1 VSDSQAMDLQ
11 HALTTTRA
19 VRKRLDLARPV
30 DREVVLECLRLAFQA
45 PNGSNGQLWAW
56 VLVDDADVKAKMAA
70 VYATA
75 MDEYAAR
82 PGERVV
88 DYSTPEAQRIGSSV
102 YHLRQHMHEVPVL
115 VVPLYKGRMERGSVF
130 DQASGYGSVLPA
142 VWSFM
147 LALRERGL
155 GSAWT
160 TIHLNREQEMAELL
174 GIPDEYTQTGLFPVA
189 YTIGTDFKPADRSA
203 SEQLVYWNRFGE
215 A

>member
-1 VSDSQAMDLQ
+1 MDLQ

-30 DREVVLECLRLAFQA
+30 EREVVLECLRLAFQA

-56 VLVDDADVKAKMAA
+56 VLVDDADVKAKMAEI
-70 VYATA
+70 YATA

-88 DYSTPEAQRIGSSV
+88 DYSTPQAQRIGSSV
-102 YHLRQHMHEVPVL
+102 YHLRQHLHEVPVL

-147 LALRERGL
+147 LALRERGM

-174 GIPDEYTQTGLFPVA
+174 GIPDEYTQTGLFPVG
-189 YTIGTDFKPADRSA
+189 YTLGTEFKAADRSA
-203 SEQLVYWNRFGE
+203 SEQLVYWNRFGG